1 MRFSPLVLASIALL
15 GCGEDSTS
23 PPLATP
29 PDVLIVTGAATLGA
43 NAYAPSPLTISLA
56 TKQSV
61 KWKNNDA
68 MSPEHTVTADLGA
81 FNSGSMAES
90 NTFTFTFT
98 TAGTYD
104 YHCSIHP
111 TMVGQIIVTP

>member
-1 MRFSPLVLASIALL
+1 
-15 GCGEDSTS
+15 
-23 PPLATP
+23 
-29 PDVLIVTGAATLGA
+29 
-43 NAYAPSPLTISLA
+43 
-56 TKQSV
+56 
-61 KWKNNDA
+61 

-98 TAGTYD
+98 TPGTYD

-111 TMVGQIIVTP
+111 TMVGQIIVNP